1 MGQKVNPHGLR
12 VGIIKG
18 WDSVW
23 FAEKQNFG
31 KYLVEDNKL
40 RKFIKAELY
49 KGQQNAKVP
58 RILIHR
64 TAERVKVTIYT
75 AAPGIVIGRNG
86 DAIQKLTQKVQKL
99 TTQKVMLNIEEV
111 KRPELSAQL
120 VAEDI
125 AAQLEQRVSFRR
137 AMKQAMGRTM
147 KMGAKGIKTTVSG
160 RLGGAE
166 MARTEHYSDGTVPLH
181 TLRADIDYGFAEAD
195 TTYGKIGVKALIYKG
210 EVIPGKEDQLVS
222 EMVAGPS
229 RGGRDRGDR
238 PNRGDRQN
246 RAPQAARQ

>member
-12 VGIIKG
+12 VGIIKD

-23 FAEKQNFG
+23 YAEKDYAKF
-31 KYLVEDNKL
+31 LVEDDKI
-40 RKFIKAELY
+40 RKFIKKELY
-49 KGQQNAKVP
+49 NERVNAKVAK
-58 RILIHR
+58 IQIAR
-64 TAERVKVTIYT
+64 TGERVKVTIHT
-75 AAPGIVIGRNG
+75 AAPGIVIGRQG

-99 TTQKVMLNIEEV
+99 TSQKVNLNIEEI

-137 AMKQAMGRTM
+137 AMKQSMSRTM
-147 KMGAKGIKTTVSG
+147 KMGAKGIKTQVSG

-166 MARTEHYSDGTVPLH
+166 MARTEAYNEGTVPLH
-181 TLRADIDYGFAEAD
+181 TLRADIDYGFAEAN

-210 EVIPGKEDQLVS
+210 EVLPQREARKRE
-222 EMVAGPS
+222 EAAKAG
-229 RGGRDRGDR
+229 RA
-238 PNRGDRQN
+238 NRETV
-246 RAPQAARQ
+246 